1 MAIIPHKLIIGDSF
15 SVTFPDDRSSADSWA
30 LDLLIGDSVTLH
42 GTYDTTTF
50 SWTIGAT
57 PLQASYQVGTQTF
70 ALRLSKSTTDRITI
84 ESGFLE
90 VVGIGSQSHSQK
102 MLISIEAFIERRAT
116 QGQIDHLEST
126 IGDKTLRRM
135 SFTDLQALRQKYSY
149 LVKIEQK
156 RFPTQVNF
164 TFGR

>member
-1 MAIIPHKLIIGDSF
+1 
-15 SVTFPDDRSSADSWA
+15 
-30 LDLLIGDSVTLH
+30 LLIGDSVTLH

-90 VVGIGSQSHSQK
+90 VVGIGSQSHNQK

-116 QGQIDHLEST
+116 QGQIDHIESH
-126 IGDKTLRRM
+126 IGDKILKRM
-135 SFTDLQALRQKYSY
+135 DFRALQALRQKYKT
-149 LVKIEQK
+149 LVLIENK
-156 RFPTQVNF
+156 RFPTAVNF
-164 TFGR
+164 SFGR